1 MNDFTKLIFEN
12 KVLFMILSS
21 ILFFITA
28 WLIIILIKHF
38 FDISKETL
46 GYSFLVTITMVITLV
61 LSVFVN
67 TEIGD
72 IHEKPITI
80 KIDSI
85 KINNSY
91 SIIQSNDKIYKVK
104 NSIYTH
110 ISENNTITIA
120 NYGEY
125 YKLID

>member
-1 MNDFTKLIFEN
+1 MNDFTRLIFEN

-28 WLIIILIKHF
+28 WLIIILIRYF

-61 LSVFVN
+61 LAVFVN
-67 TEIGD
+67 TEISD

-85 KINNSY
+85 KIHNSY
-91 SIIQSNDKIYKVK
+91 STIRSNDKIYKVK
-104 NSIYTH
+104 NSIYAH
-110 ISENNTITIA
+110 ISEDNTITIA

-125 YKLID
+125 YKLVN